1 MNLNQAVMIGRLTRD
16 IEAKELPSGLA
27 VANFTLA
34 VNRPFRT
41 ADGQWREHVAFVP
54 CSAYGPL
61 AIRLKDATKGSTAL
75 VVGYLRTESW
85 EDGGKKRER
94 LVLICDNAMK
104 LQPTAPKTDDE
115 GSPAPETALLPF

>member
-54 CSAYGPL
+54 CAVYGPL
-61 AIRLKDATKGSTAL
+61 ATRLKDATKGSTAL
-75 VVGYLRTESW
+75 VIGYLRTESW
-85 EDGGKKRER
+85 EEGGKKRER
-94 LVLICDNAMK
+94 LVLICDNTMK
-104 LQPTAPKTDDE
+104 LQSTAPKTGDE
-115 GSPAPETALLPF
+115 RSPAPETALLPF